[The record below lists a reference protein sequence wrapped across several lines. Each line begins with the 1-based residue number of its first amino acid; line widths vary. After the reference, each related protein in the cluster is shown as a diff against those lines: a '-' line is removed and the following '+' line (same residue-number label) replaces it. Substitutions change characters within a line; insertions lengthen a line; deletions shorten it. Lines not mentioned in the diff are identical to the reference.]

1 MTLSY
6 KFEPLDENFPQNR
19 LFELER
25 QISKSIPFL
34 EKNLPRLLDY
44 LKKEDDMK
52 NYIEINLPFFESNI
66 SFKLNFYHKKLII
79 SVMLY
84 DDTEIFGHLLI
95 DEYDCLDKKGIIELG
110 GNLKISKGEDRFK
123 GIY

>member
-1 MTLSY
+1 MAFIY
-6 KFEPLDENFPQNR
+6 KFEPLDENFPQDK

-66 SFKLNFYHKKLII
+66 SFKINIFHEKIII

-84 DDTEIFGHLLI
+84 DDTEIFGHLII
-95 DEYDCLDKKGIIELG
+95 DGYDCLDKKGIIELG
-110 GNLKISKGEDRFK
+110 GNLKISKDEDRFK
-123 GIY
+123 RIY

>member
-1 MTLSY
+1 MTFIY
-6 KFEPLDENFPQNR
+6 KFEPLDENFPQNE

-95 DEYDCLDKKGIIELG
+95 EGYDCLDKKGILELG
-110 GNLKISKGEDRFK
+110 GNLKVKGHFK

>member
-1 MTLSY
+1 MTFIY
-6 KFEPLDENFPQNR
+6 KFEPLDENFPQDE

-66 SFKLNFYHKKLII
+66 SFKINLFHEKIII

-84 DDTEIFGHLLI
+84 DDTEIFGHLII
-95 DEYDCLDKKGIIELG
+95 DGYDCLDKKGITELG

>member
-1 MTLSY
+1 MTFIY
-6 KFEPLDENFPQNR
+6 KFEPLDENFPQDK

-66 SFKLNFYHKKLII
+66 SFKINLFHEKIII

-84 DDTEIFGHLLI
+84 DDTEIFGHLII
-95 DEYDCLDKKGIIELG
+95 DGYDCLDKKGIIELG